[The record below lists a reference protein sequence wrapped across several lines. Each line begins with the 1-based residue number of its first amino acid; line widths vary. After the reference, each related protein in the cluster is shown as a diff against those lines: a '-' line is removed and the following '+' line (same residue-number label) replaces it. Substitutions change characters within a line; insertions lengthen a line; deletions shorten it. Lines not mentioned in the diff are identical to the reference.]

1 MLYNTNTKISN
12 ILNII
17 DYSIFKEESP
27 MVKLIVGKKGSGKT
41 KAMLDSVN
49 NAVDIEHGNVVFIAR
64 ENRHMFD
71 VKNGVRLVDVAEG
84 GMGNFDEFRGF
95 IKGIMSQN
103 YDITHIYIDSMLKI
117 VDGDD
122 AGLAGFVE
130 TLDNICKDNDIKFTI
145 SISAD
150 KADLPEKIYTY
161 ID

>member
-1 MLYNTNTKISN
+1 
-12 ILNII
+12 
-17 DYSIFKEESP
+17 

-41 KAMLDSVN
+41 KAMLESVN

-84 GMGNFDEFRGF
+84 GIACFCEFKGF

-117 VDGDD
+117 VND
-122 AGLAGFVE
+122 AEGIVDFVN
-130 TLDNICKDNDIKFTI
+130 TLDELCKANDIKFTI

-150 KADLPEKIYTY
+150 KSELPAEIHGY
-161 ID
+161 IA

>member
-1 MLYNTNTKISN
+1 
-12 ILNII
+12 
-17 DYSIFKEESP
+17 

-41 KAMLDSVN
+41 KAMLESVN

-84 GMGNFDEFRGF
+84 GIADFSEFKGF

-103 YDITHIYIDSMLKI
+103 YDITHIYIDSLLKI
-117 VDGDD
+117 VAKEDGIAD
-122 AGLAGFVE
+122 FVS
-130 TLDNICKDNDIKFTI
+130 TLDGICKENDIKFTI
-145 SISAD
+145 TISAD
-150 KADLPEKIYTY
+150 KSELPEDIYKY

>member
-1 MLYNTNTKISN
+1 
-12 ILNII
+12 
-17 DYSIFKEESP
+17 

-84 GMGNFDEFRGF
+84 GIANFCEFRGF

-103 YDITHIYIDSMLKI
+103 YDITHIYIDSLLKI
-117 VDGDD
+117 VAKEDGLVD
-122 AGLAGFVE
+122 FVN
-130 TLDNICKDNDIKFTI
+130 TLDEICKDNDIKFTI
-145 SISAD
+145 TISAD
-150 KADLPEKIYTY
+150 KSELPAEIDKY

>member
-1 MLYNTNTKISN
+1 
-12 ILNII
+12 
-17 DYSIFKEESP
+17 

-84 GMGNFDEFRGF
+84 GMADFSEFRGF

-117 VDGDD
+117 VASDE
-122 AGLAGFVE
+122 GLVDFAD
-130 TLDNICKDNDIKFTI
+130 TLDEICKSNDIKFTI
-145 SISAD
+145 TISAD
-150 KADLPEKIYTY
+150 KSELPEEIHKY
-161 ID
+161 IA

>member
-1 MLYNTNTKISN
+1 
-12 ILNII
+12 
-17 DYSIFKEESP
+17 

-49 NAVDIEHGNVVFIAR
+49 RAVEIEHGNVVFIAR

-84 GMGNFDEFRGF
+84 GMANFAEFRGF

-117 VDGDD
+117 VDGD
-122 AGLAGFVE
+122 AENAANFVV
-130 TLDNICKDNDIKFTI
+130 TLDAICKDNDIKFTI

-150 KADLPEKIYTY
+150 KAELPEQIHKY

>member
-1 MLYNTNTKISN
+1 
-12 ILNII
+12 
-17 DYSIFKEESP
+17 

-49 NAVDIEHGNVVFIAR
+49 NAVDVEHGNVVFIAR

-71 VKNGVRLVDVAEG
+71 INHGARLVDVAEG
-84 GMGNFDEFRGF
+84 GMADFSEFKGF

-117 VDGDD
+117 VSD
-122 AGLAGFVE
+122 ASGLVNFVD
-130 TLDNICKDNDIKFTI
+130 TLDEICKGNDIKFTI

-150 KADLPEKIYTY
+150 KSELPAEIEKFIA
-161 ID
+161 

>member
-1 MLYNTNTKISN
+1 
-12 ILNII
+12 
-17 DYSIFKEESP
+17 

-84 GMGNFDEFRGF
+84 GMADFSEFKGF

-117 VDGDD
+117 VASDDGLVDF
-122 AGLAGFVE
+122 AN
-130 TLDNICKDNDIKFTI
+130 TLDEICKSNDIKFTI
-145 SISAD
+145 TISAD
-150 KADLPEKIYTY
+150 KSELPEEIYKY
-161 ID
+161 IA

>member
-1 MLYNTNTKISN
+1 
-12 ILNII
+12 
-17 DYSIFKEESP
+17 
-27 MVKLIVGKKGSGKT
+27 MVQLIVGKKGSGKT

-84 GMGNFDEFRGF
+84 GMANFAEFRGF

-117 VDGDD
+117 VDGDIENV
-122 AGLAGFVE
+122 ANFVD
-130 TLDNICKDNDIKFTI
+130 TLDAICKDNDIKFTI

-150 KADLPEKIYTY
+150 KSELPEQVYKY

>member
-1 MLYNTNTKISN
+1 
-12 ILNII
+12 
-17 DYSIFKEESP
+17 

-64 ENRHMFD
+64 ENRHIFD

-84 GMGNFDEFRGF
+84 GIASFCEFKGF
-95 IKGIMSQN
+95 VKGIMSQN
-103 YDITHIYIDSMLKI
+103 YDITHIYIDSLLKI
-117 VDGDD
+117 VANAD
-122 AGLAGFVE
+122 GLAEFIAA
-130 TLDNICKDNDIKFTI
+130 LDEICKDNDIKFTI

-150 KADLPEKIYTY
+150 KDELPAEIHGY

>member
-1 MLYNTNTKISN
+1 
-12 ILNII
+12 
-17 DYSIFKEESP
+17 

-84 GMGNFDEFRGF
+84 GMASFCEFRGF

-117 VDGDD
+117 VAKEDGLVD
-122 AGLAGFVE
+122 FVK
-130 TLDNICKDNDIKFTI
+130 TLDEICKGNDIKFTI

-150 KADLPEKIYTY
+150 KSELPAEIHGY

>member
-1 MLYNTNTKISN
+1 
-12 ILNII
+12 
-17 DYSIFKEESP
+17 

-84 GMGNFDEFRGF
+84 GMANFAEFRGF

-117 VDGDD
+117 VDGDAENVAD
-122 AGLAGFVE
+122 FVD
-130 TLDNICKDNDIKFTI
+130 TLDAICKDNDIKFTI

-150 KADLPEKIYTY
+150 KSELPEQIYKY

>member
-1 MLYNTNTKISN
+1 
-12 ILNII
+12 
-17 DYSIFKEESP
+17 
-27 MVKLIVGKKGSGKT
+27 MVKLIVGTKGSGKT

-84 GMGNFDEFRGF
+84 GLANFCEFKGF

-117 VDGDD
+117 VASDEGMVD
-122 AGLAGFVE
+122 FIS
-130 TLDNICKDNDIKFTI
+130 TLDSICKSNDIKFTI

-150 KADLPEKIYTY
+150 KSELPAEIQSY
-161 ID
+161 IA